1 MSTVLEIKQKFKI
14 HEHIKM
20 HILSAF
26 GVTML
31 SQHEASENPATL
43 MREYGWKEQI
53 TSYFS
58 YKYRFNLMDSL
69 RGSQRPLGFH
79 RLFFEK
85 PWYNKLR

>member
-20 HILSAF
+20 YILSAF

-43 MREYGWKEQI
+43 MRVYGWKEQI

-58 YKYRFNLMDSL
+58 YKYRLTQCF
-69 RGSQRPLGFH
+69 SQI
-79 RLFFEK
+79 K
-85 PWYNKLR
+85 TKLQVHHPQPILQWISCL

>member
-1 MSTVLEIKQKFKI
+1 MFTVLEIKQKFKI
-14 HEHIKM
+14 REHIKM

-31 SQHEASENPATL
+31 SQQEASENPATL

-53 TSYFS
+53 TSYFC
-58 YKYRFNLMDSL
+58 YKYSFNLMDSL

-79 RLFFEK
+79 GLFFEK
-85 PWYNKLR
+85 LWYNKLR